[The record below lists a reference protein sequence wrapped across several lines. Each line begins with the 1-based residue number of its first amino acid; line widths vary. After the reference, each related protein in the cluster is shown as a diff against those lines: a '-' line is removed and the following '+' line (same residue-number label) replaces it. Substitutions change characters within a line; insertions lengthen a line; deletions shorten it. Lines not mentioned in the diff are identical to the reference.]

1 MFSDNQIDYLNT
13 IPIQSPTA
21 GAWVQAFSIDS
32 QPLISEVYTMKLI
45 TLFGLLAL
53 LAGCTQDQQNQLS
66 RKMVEF
72 LDGNYLVTYA
82 NGSTSKTWT
91 IRNGK
96 VTTTDKGYYYFWDE
110 KKHYVQTPIENT
122 FIEEI

>member
-1 MFSDNQIDYLNT
+1 
-13 IPIQSPTA
+13 
-21 GAWVQAFSIDS
+21 
-32 QPLISEVYTMKLI
+32 MKLI
-45 TLFGLLAL
+45 ALLGLLAL

-72 LDGNYLVTYA
+72 LDGNYQVTYA
-82 NGSTSKTWT
+82 NGATSKTWI

>member
-1 MFSDNQIDYLNT
+1 
-13 IPIQSPTA
+13 
-21 GAWVQAFSIDS
+21 
-32 QPLISEVYTMKLI
+32 MKKQLL
-45 TLFGLLAL
+45 LFVLLAL

-82 NGSTSKTWT
+82 NGSTTKTWT
-91 IRNGK
+91 IKNGK

-122 FIEEI
+122 FIEEF

>member
-1 MFSDNQIDYLNT
+1 
-13 IPIQSPTA
+13 
-21 GAWVQAFSIDS
+21 
-32 QPLISEVYTMKLI
+32 MKLI

-72 LDGNYLVTYA
+72 LDGNYQVTYA
-82 NGSTSKTWT
+82 NGSTSKTWL